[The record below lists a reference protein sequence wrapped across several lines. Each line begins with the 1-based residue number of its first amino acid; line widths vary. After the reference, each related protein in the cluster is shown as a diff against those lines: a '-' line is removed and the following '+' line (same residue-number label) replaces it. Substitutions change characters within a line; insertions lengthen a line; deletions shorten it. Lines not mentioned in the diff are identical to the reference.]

1 MNKAKTIRRA
11 MLKYPKATT
20 AEIAQKCGCTT
31 QNVYNVRSKVKMQNK
46 AAGYPS
52 LNQPQKLMLTTS
64 QVSIADKLGIP
75 LEDVA
80 KAYMKTRDFKLADK
94 LHPLTKAWA
103 SRNPWFGA
111 DQARTAHALMVHA
124 KLMKKKINPTSA
136 SYFRRIDASMQYYNV
151 TNDTPTTVHLPFDVP
166 KVGTEVGGL
175 TLTKGKDSMY
185 KWVRNDLLKKDNKA
199 NGYHDRFLDAVAG
212 AAVAGME
219 QVKDGDE
226 ELKAIN
232 LLFPKVK
239 EDMVN
244 HPPHYTVGGVE
255 TIDFIEAKGLNY
267 HLGQVIKYVS
277 RAGKKGDALQDLQKA
292 RWYLNR
298 EIARVE

>member
-1 MNKAKTIRRA
+1 MTKTEKIRRA
-11 MLKYPKATT
+11 LLKYPKL
-20 AEIAQKCGCTT
+20 
-31 QNVYNVRSKVKMQNK
+31 K
-46 AAGYPS
+46 A
-52 LNQPQKLMLTTS
+52 K
-64 QVSIADKLGIP
+64 D
-75 LEDVA
+75 
-80 KAYMKTRDFKLADK
+80 LA
-94 LHPLTKAWA
+94 
-103 SRNPWFGA
+103 
-111 DQARTAHALMVHA
+111 
-124 KLMKKKINPTSA
+124 KKIGVSVQDVYSA
-136 SYFRRIDASMQYYNV
+136 RYLA
-151 TNDTPTTVHLPFDVP
+151 
-166 KVGTEVGGL
+166 
-175 TLTKGKDSMY
+175 
-185 KWVRNDLLKKDNKA
+185 KKENKA
-199 NGYHDRFLDAVAG
+199 NGYHDRFLDAVAVAG

-232 LLFPKVK
+232 LLFPKAK

>member
-1 MNKAKTIRRA
+1 MTKTEKIRRA
-11 MLKYPKATT
+11 LLKYPKL
-20 AEIAQKCGCTT
+20 
-31 QNVYNVRSKVKMQNK
+31 K
-46 AAGYPS
+46 A
-52 LNQPQKLMLTTS
+52 K
-64 QVSIADKLGIP
+64 D
-75 LEDVA
+75 
-80 KAYMKTRDFKLADK
+80 LA
-94 LHPLTKAWA
+94 
-103 SRNPWFGA
+103 
-111 DQARTAHALMVHA
+111 
-124 KLMKKKINPTSA
+124 KKIGVSVQDVYSA
-136 SYFRRIDASMQYYNV
+136 RYLA
-151 TNDTPTTVHLPFDVP
+151 
-166 KVGTEVGGL
+166 
-175 TLTKGKDSMY
+175 
-185 KWVRNDLLKKDNKA
+185 KKENKA

-232 LLFPKVK
+232 LLFPEVK

-244 HPPHYTVGGVE
+244 HPPHYTVGGIE

>member
-1 MNKAKTIRRA
+1 MVEETIMNKAETIRRA

-20 AEIAQKCGCTT
+20 AEIAQKCGCTL
-31 QNVYNVRSKVKMQNK
+31 QNVYNVRSKVKMQNE
-46 AAGYPS
+46 AAGYPP
-52 LNQPQKLMLTTS
+52 LGQPQKLMLTAS
-64 QVSIADKLGIP
+64 QVSLANKLGISI
-75 LEDVA
+75 EDFA
-80 KAYMKTRDFKLADK
+80 RAYMKTRDFKLADK

-111 DQARTAHALMVHA
+111 DQARTEHALKVHA
-124 KLMKKKINPTSA
+124 KLMKKKVNPTSA
-136 SYFRRIDASMQYYNV
+136 SYFRRIDAAMQYYNV
-151 TNDTPTTVHLPFDVP
+151 TNDTPTTVPLPFTP
-166 KVGTEVGGL
+166 PTVGTELGGL
-175 TLTKGKDSMY
+175 TLTK
-185 KWVRNDLLKKDNKA
+185 KDNLYRWVKSKKP
-199 NGYHDRFLDAVAG
+199 NMRTEMLKEVMPGLNSLFGTDYAG
-212 AAVAGME
+212 NPSE
-219 QVKDGDE
+219 
-226 ELKAIN
+226 
-232 LLFPKVK
+232 VK

-244 HPPHYTVGGVE
+244 HPPHYTVGGIE